1 MFYSFELVFLIFL
14 KIESMNVVVDIGNT
28 RVKLA
33 LFEHG
38 ILLEE
43 MNSMDFD
50 ANFWRKIILK
60 FPDISSVIISSTRKT
75 QDFGFISE
83 DFFKLILNS
92 DTPLP
97 ISINYNTP
105 ETLGRDR
112 IAAAVGSY
120 LLFPSKATLVI
131 DAGTCI
137 TYEYLDAKGVYQG
150 GGISPGL
157 QMRLDA
163 MHHFTGNLPE
173 LSMIEGDVAL
183 LGKDTNSAM
192 YSGAKNGLIAE
203 IEGLIAEYKSQF
215 GVEVVVLTGGDA
227 QGFEKQVKNTI
238 FAAPQL
244 VLMGLNHIL
253 EHNVKML

>member
-1 MFYSFELVFLIFL
+1 
-14 KIESMNVVVDIGNT
+14 MNVVVDIGNT

-50 ANFWRKIILK
+50 ADFWRKIILK

-120 LLFPSKATLVI
+120 LLFPNKSSLVI

-137 TYEYLDAKGVYQG
+137 TYEYLNANGEYQG

-163 MHHFTGNLPE
+163 MHHFTGNLPL
-173 LSMIEGDVAL
+173 LSIPDKEILL
-183 LGKDTNSAM
+183 LGKDTNSSM
-192 YSGAKNGLIAE
+192 FSGAWQGMLLE
-203 IEGLIAEYKSQF
+203 IDGLIAEYKLQF

-227 QGFEKQVKNTI
+227 QRFEKQLKNTI
-238 FAAPQL
+238 FAAPKL
-244 VLMGLNHIL
+244 LLKGLNHIL
-253 EHNVKML
+253 EHNVKNL